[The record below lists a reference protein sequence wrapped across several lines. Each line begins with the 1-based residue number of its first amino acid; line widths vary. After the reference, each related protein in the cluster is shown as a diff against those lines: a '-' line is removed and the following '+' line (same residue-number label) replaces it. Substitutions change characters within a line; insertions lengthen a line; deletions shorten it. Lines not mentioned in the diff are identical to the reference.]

1 METKGAPATAGMLAK
16 VGKPTTAE
24 TTVKEWHQQLGDARK
39 VGKQAIAGVSAISGI
54 PTIA

>member
-1 METKGAPATAGMLAK
+1 MLAK